1 MLPEMMININGYDFG
16 LTQLKE
22 RICNV
27 EIPKWAQNNPYILC
41 KYLRKTLESEYVSQ
55 KINNW
60 IDLIYG
66 FKQQGPAA
74 VQSMNIFFPLTY
86 ENAIKVDKITDP

>member
-27 EIPKWAQNNPYILC
+27 EIPKWAQNNPYVLC
-41 KYLRKTLESEYVSQ
+41 KYLRKTL
-55 KINNW
+55 
-60 IDLIYG
+60 
-66 FKQQGPAA
+66 
-74 VQSMNIFFPLTY
+74 
-86 ENAIKVDKITDP
+86 